1 MKTANPSITPE
12 DFLLNTDL
20 GADKRIVIIS
30 SCTGKKVVPG
40 GPLTLAEFKKGPE
53 HVAEVEAFYASLQA
67 PGVRAL
73 YPAEELYTG
82 QQHLRLMKGV
92 ESIRE
97 RLGYEV
103 VDLHIL
109 SAGYGLVDGC
119 RQLAPYEATFGDM
132 TKAEGRA
139 WGKELGVPQALQA
152 ALAEPYDIALILLGD
167 DYLNACNIGP
177 ELQLNGPTFF
187 LCGKGSAAK
196 LPTLPELVTVP
207 VANPDAK
214 TFSCGMVGLKGEL
227 VARLLQ
233 C

>member
-1 MKTANPSITPE
+1 M
-12 DFLLNTDL
+12 
-20 GADKRIVIIS
+20 VIIS

-40 GPLTLAEFKKGPE
+40 GALTMADFKKGPE
-53 HVAEVEAFYASLQA
+53 HVAEVEESQVVHFGAK
-67 PGVRAL
+67 AL

-92 ESIRE
+92 ESVRE
-97 RLGYEV
+97 RLGSEV
-103 VDLHIL
+103 VNLHIL
-109 SAGYGLVDGC
+109 SAGYGLVDGEEM
-119 RQLAPYEATFGDM
+119 LAPYEATFGDM

-139 WGKELGVPQALQA
+139 WGKELGVFQALQA
-152 ALAEPYDIALILLGD
+152 ALAEPYDIALVLLGD

-196 LPTLPELVTVP
+196 LPTLPGLVTVP

-233 C
+233 AA